1 MVKMNQK
8 YCADEI
14 HKTTNNLS
22 LQLKKDLDEF
32 TLLDEILESIKKNN
46 EAMKKESEA
55 LKNENKLLKR
65 ENENMKDL
73 LKKFVLARRNKQSD
87 CELKTK
93 KDMNLKISSFSHDK
107 KCPSKSTKKH
117 KEVRRKLFG

>member
-1 MVKMNQK
+1 MVV
-8 YCADEI
+8 E
-14 HKTTNNLS
+14 
-22 LQLKKDLDEF
+22 LKKDLDEF